1 MSIEI
6 STVVGLDLA
15 GSPKR
20 PTGFC
25 LLRGWDAETSDLFSD
40 AAILDAVRR
49 AAPVLVAIDAPLNLP
64 PGRTSIHERND
75 SHYRVCDL
83 ELRRRHIP
91 SSPSPSGRCAP
102 SPSVGIRLRRKIE
115 KLNIRVIEMYPGGAQ
130 DVWGIPRARRDRA
143 GLKRGLR
150 RLGLKG
156 LRKDASDHELDAAT
170 GALVGRDFL
179 AGQAEVYGNFE
190 EGAIVMPSGPAPLI
204 PWNLRREGAI
214 DGGMS
219 VTAAER
225 NGLSPDLDR
234 DQPAGPGPQP
244 AGLPPPPAS
253 WVPDHG
259 RGQVQRLRPRALRPR
274 PRPRRTRDRRR
285 RRGFHRRGCH
295 AETEGRAGNP
305 SWSWD
310 SPSPSRFED
319 AVRNDV
325 AITISNIENLRALAP
340 RRRRAPDQSIS
351 RWTRG

>member
-1 MSIEI
+1 MAIAFSA
-6 STVVGLDLA
+6 VVGLDLA

-40 AAILDAVRR
+40 AAIMDAVRR

-91 SSPSPSGRCAP
+91 FFPITLGPMRSLTER
-102 SPSVGIRLRRKIE
+102 GIRLRRKIE

-179 AGQAEVYGNFE
+179 AGRAEVYGNFE
-190 EGAIVMPSGPAPLI
+190 EGAIVMP
-204 PWNLRREGAI
+204 
-214 DGGMS
+214 
-219 VTAAER
+219 AA
-225 NGLSPDLDR
+225 
-234 DQPAGPGPQP
+234 
-244 AGLPPPPAS
+244 
-253 WVPDHG
+253 
-259 RGQVQRLRPRALRPR
+259 RPR
-274 PRPRRTRDRRR
+274 
-285 RRGFHRRGCH
+285 
-295 AETEGRAGNP
+295 
-305 SWSWD
+305 
-310 SPSPSRFED
+310 
-319 AVRNDV
+319 
-325 AITISNIENLRALAP
+325 
-340 RRRRAPDQSIS
+340 
-351 RWTRG
+351 